1 MYEYRIVNDEKKKYR
16 PMKYRIDEAI
26 VRYKGYRSLKILNIK
41 GFIYVIKPV
50 LIGLIPQ
57 KLLYKIEKKAVLK
70 LWRDYE

>member
-1 MYEYRIVNDEKKKYR
+1 ML
-16 PMKYRIDEAI
+16 DEAI

-57 KLLYKIEKKAVLK
+57 KLLYKIKKK
-70 LWRDYE
+70 QY